1 MERPEQ
7 ASETRPL
14 SGEDGAAGAFDAGMP
29 CARDLRRLG
38 AEPMACLDRWRQAFG
53 DLYRLD
59 HPGPLL
65 TRDEDCPG
73 VVVVSGEAHQ
83 RAVLT
88 DIERFVLPESAART
102 LGLPP
107 ALRTLNAGLHGMR
120 GDRHE
125 HHKQLLARMLAAVD
139 AEAMRVAIVP
149 AVRTIAA
156 RLREGAGALVSM
168 RALTLEASSR
178 LLFGTAGGAIVGPDG
193 LMAYFQLRRE
203 AAAPGRAVDAA
214 TRRHL
219 IALGEAVDA
228 GLRGYRRQLR
238 AAPGMAASATTGHGA
253 LAALALAD
261 DIDENAFVGHA
272 NVLFISCNEPVAVA
286 LTWTLLAISQ
296 LPRLQ
301 TQLRAESIANAG
313 RDGRPDASM
322 PLLESSLLKSVLSES
337 LRVLTPNAL
346 MVRVVRE
353 PVLLGGHRL
362 PAGCEV
368 LLCPFLSHRDPQW
381 FPEPQRF
388 SPSRWAGL
396 RPSAYAYFPFG
407 AGGHGC
413 VGRALALRMLHT
425 VLSAL
430 LREGAVA
437 LEDDTDVDWRVQV
450 MLMPTVDPMLRLHD
464 ASPVHGGMLHGG
476 INGIVAL
483 SDEWC

>member
-7 ASETRPL
+7 AEAMRTQAR
-14 SGEDGAAGAFDAGMP
+14 GDAFDADMP
-29 CARDLRRLG
+29 CARDLQRLG
-38 AEPMACLDRWRQAFG
+38 AEPMACLDRWRHELG

-59 HPGPLL
+59 HAGPLL

-120 GDRHE
+120 GASHE
-125 HHKQLLARMLAAVD
+125 QHKQLLARMLATVD
-139 AEAMRVAIVP
+139 TEAMRIAIAP
-149 AVRTIAA
+149 AVQTIAT
-156 RLREGAGALVSM
+156 RLRAGAGALVSM

-178 LLFGTAGGAIVGPDG
+178 LLFGTAGSAVVDPEG

-203 AAAPGRAVDAA
+203 AAAPGRAIDTA
-214 TRRHL
+214 TRMRL

-228 GLRGYRRQLR
+228 GLRGYRRQVR
-238 AAPGMAASATTGHGA
+238 AVSDAAGFAATAHGA

-286 LTWTLLAISQ
+286 LTWTLLALSQ
-296 LPRLQ
+296 LPGLQ
-301 TQLRAESIANAG
+301 ARLRAESTAG
-313 RDGRPDASM
+313 DSRDGRTGPSM
-322 PLLESSLLKSVLSES
+322 PLLEAVLSES

-346 MVRVVRE
+346 MVRVVCE
-353 PVLLGGHRL
+353 PVMLGGYRL
-362 PAGCEV
+362 PVGCEV

-381 FPEPQRF
+381 FPQPQRF

-396 RPSAYAYFPFG
+396 RPSAYTYFPFG

-425 VLSAL
+425 ALSAL
-430 LREGAVA
+430 LSEGAIA
-437 LEDDTDVDWRVQV
+437 LEGDADVDWRVQV
-450 MLMPTVDPMLRLHD
+450 MLMPTVDPLLRLHD
-464 ASPVHGGMLHGG
+464 EYPAQPGMLHGG
-476 INGIVAL
+476 IADIVEL
-483 SDEWC
+483 SDEGC

>member
-7 ASETRPL
+7 AADLRMHALVGT
-14 SGEDGAAGAFDAGMP
+14 FDADMP
-29 CARDLRRLG
+29 CAHDLQRLG
-38 AEPMACLDRWRQAFG
+38 AEPMACLDGWRRDLG

-59 HPGPLL
+59 HAGPLL
-65 TRDEDCPG
+65 TRDEGCPG
-73 VVVVSGEAHQ
+73 VVVVFGEAHQ

-120 GDRHE
+120 GDRHL

-139 AEAMRVAIVP
+139 AEAMRAAIAS
-149 AVRTIAA
+149 AVLAVAA
-156 RLREGAGALVSM
+156 RMRAGATALASM

-178 LLFGTAGGAIVGPDG
+178 LLFGIAGIASVDTEP

-203 AAAPGRAVDAA
+203 AAAPGRAVDDAMR
-214 TRRHL
+214 TRL
-219 IALGEAVDA
+219 IALGETVDA
-228 GLRGYRRQLR
+228 GLRSYRREVR
-238 AAPGMAASATTGHGA
+238 ALPGNAPGYGA
-253 LAALALAD
+253 LAALAMAD
-261 DIDENAFVGHA
+261 DIDEDAFVGHA

-301 TQLRAESIANAG
+301 MRLRAEANANDS
-313 RDGRPDASM
+313 RDGRTAPSM
-322 PLLESSLLKSVLSES
+322 PLLESVLSES

-353 PVLLGGHRL
+353 PVVLGDYRL
-362 PAGCEV
+362 PVGCEV
-368 LLCPFLSHRDPQW
+368 WLCPFLSHRDPQW

-396 RPSAYAYFPFG
+396 RPPAYAYFPFG

-425 VLSAL
+425 ALSAL
-430 LREGAVA
+430 LREGAIVLDGDA
-437 LEDDTDVDWRVQV
+437 DVDWRVQV
-450 MLMPTVDPMLRLHD
+450 MLMPTVDPVMRMYD
-464 ASPVHGGMLHGG
+464 QSPPMRGRLHGG
-476 INGIVAL
+476 IAEIVEL
-483 SDEWC
+483 SDERY

>member
-7 ASETRPL
+7 TPDRRMPGNVPA
-14 SGEDGAAGAFDAGMP
+14 DALDADMP
-29 CARDLRRLG
+29 VARDLQQLG
-38 AEPMACLDRWRQAFG
+38 AEPMACLDRWRRALG

-88 DIERFVLPESAART
+88 DIERFVLPASAART

-107 ALRTLNAGLHGMR
+107 ALHTLNAGLHGMR

-125 HHKQLLARMLAAVD
+125 QHKQRLARMLAAVD
-139 AEAMRVAIVP
+139 ADAMRIAVAP
-149 AVRTIAA
+149 AVLTIAT
-156 RLREGAGALVSM
+156 RLRAGAGALVSM

-178 LLFGTAGGAIVGPDG
+178 LLFGTAGSAIVQPDA

-203 AAAPGRAVDAA
+203 AAAPGRVVDAA
-214 TRRHL
+214 TRARL
-219 IALGEAVDA
+219 IALGETVDA
-228 GLRGYRRQLR
+228 GLRGYRREVR
-238 AAPGMAASATTGHGA
+238 AVPGPAAVAASGHGA

-261 DIDENAFVGHA
+261 DIDDNAFVGHA

-286 LTWTLLAISQ
+286 LTWTLLALSQ
-296 LPRLQ
+296 LPGLQ
-301 TQLRAESIANAG
+301 ARLRAESTADDSN
-313 RDGRPDASM
+313 DGRAGPSM
-322 PLLESSLLKSVLSES
+322 PLLESVLSES

-353 PVLLGGHRL
+353 PAMLGGYRL

-368 LLCPFLSHRDPQW
+368 LLCPFLSHRDPQL

-396 RPSAYAYFPFG
+396 RPSAYTYFPFG

-413 VGRALALRMLHT
+413 VGRALALRMLYAA
-425 VLSAL
+425 LSAL
-430 LREGAVA
+430 LREGVVV
-437 LEDDTDVDWRVQV
+437 LDDDADVDWRVQV
-450 MLMPTVDPMLRLHD
+450 MLMPTADPMLRLHD
-464 ASPVHGGMLHGG
+464 ALPARCGMLHGG
-476 INGIVAL
+476 IQEIVAL

>member
-7 ASETRPL
+7 AADMRQQAQV
-14 SGEDGAAGAFDAGMP
+14 DAFDLDMP
-29 CARDLRRLG
+29 CARDLQRLG
-38 AEPMACLDRWRQAFG
+38 AEPMDCLDRWRRELG

-120 GDRHE
+120 GAAHE

-139 AEAMRVAIVP
+139 AEAMRVAIAP
-149 AVRTIAA
+149 AVHTIAT
-156 RLREGAGALVSM
+156 RLRAGDAALAAM

-178 LLFGTAGGAIVGPDG
+178 LLFGASGSALVGPEN

-203 AAAPGRAVDAA
+203 AAAPGRIVDAA
-214 TRRHL
+214 TRMRL

-238 AAPGMAASATTGHGA
+238 AAPGTGTENGA

-261 DIDENAFVGHA
+261 DIDDNAFVGHA

-296 LPRLQ
+296 LPGLQARL
-301 TQLRAESIANAG
+301 RVESIASDN
-313 RDGRPDASM
+313 RDGRPGPVT
-322 PLLESSLLKSVLSES
+322 PLLESVLSES

-353 PVLLGGHRL
+353 PVMLGGYRL

-381 FPEPQRF
+381 FPQPQRF
-388 SPSRWAGL
+388 SPSRWVGL
-396 RPSAYAYFPFG
+396 RPSAYTYFPFG

-425 VLSAL
+425 ALSAL
-430 LREGAVA
+430 LREGAIA
-437 LEDDTDVDWRVQV
+437 LDGDVDVDWRVQV
-450 MLMPTVDPMLRLHD
+450 MLMPTVDPLLRLYD
-464 ASPVHGGMLHGG
+464 EYPANSGMLHGG
-476 INGIVAL
+476 IADIVAL

>member
-7 ASETRPL
+7 AADLRMHAP
-14 SGEDGAAGAFDAGMP
+14 AGTFDADMP
-29 CARDLRRLG
+29 CAHDLQRLG
-38 AEPMACLDRWRQAFG
+38 AEPMACLDRWRRELG

-59 HPGPLL
+59 HAGPLL

-139 AEAMRVAIVP
+139 AEAMRVAIAP
-149 AVRTIAA
+149 AVRAVAERMRARAA
-156 RLREGAGALVSM
+156 ALVSM

-178 LLFGTAGGAIVGPDG
+178 LLFGPAGSAIVGPER

-214 TRRHL
+214 TRTRL

-228 GLRGYRRQLR
+228 GLRGYRREAR
-238 AAPGMAASATTGHGA
+238 AVPGNAAEYGA
-253 LAALALAD
+253 LAALVMAD
-261 DIDENAFVGHA
+261 DLDEDAFVGHA

-301 TQLRAESIANAG
+301 TRLRAESIANDS
-313 RDGRPDASM
+313 RDGRTAPSM
-322 PLLESSLLKSVLSES
+322 PLLESVLSES

-346 MVRVVRE
+346 MVRVMRE
-353 PVLLGGHRL
+353 PVVLGGYRL
-362 PAGCEV
+362 PVGCEV
-368 LLCPFLSHRDPQW
+368 WLCPFLSHRDPQW

-388 SPSRWAGL
+388 SPSRWTGL

-425 VLSAL
+425 ALSAL
-430 LREGAVA
+430 LREGTIVLDGDA
-437 LEDDTDVDWRVQV
+437 DVDWRVQV
-450 MLMPTVDPMLRLHD
+450 MLMPTVDPALRMYD
-464 ASPVHGGMLHGG
+464 ASPPMRGRMHGG
-476 INGIVAL
+476 IADIVEL
-483 SDEWC
+483 SDEGC

>member
-7 ASETRPL
+7 AADPRTQ
-14 SGEDGAAGAFDAGMP
+14 AALDADMP
-29 CARDLRRLG
+29 CACDLQRLG
-38 AEPMACLDRWRQAFG
+38 AEPMACLDRWRRELG

-59 HPGPLL
+59 HQGPLL

-120 GDRHE
+120 GAGHE

-139 AEAMRVAIVP
+139 ADAMRIAIAP
-149 AVRTIAA
+149 AVQAIAA
-156 RLREGAGALVSM
+156 RLRAVAGVLVSM

-178 LLFGTAGGAIVGPDG
+178 LLFGAAGSATVGPER

-203 AAAPGRAVDAA
+203 AAAPGCVVDAA
-214 TRRHL
+214 TRTRL

-238 AAPGMAASATTGHGA
+238 AVPGNAAGYGA

-286 LTWTLLAISQ
+286 LTWTLLALSQ
-296 LPRLQ
+296 LPGLQ
-301 TQLRAESIANAG
+301 ARLRAEAIASEHHAG
-313 RDGRPDASM
+313 RSDASM

-353 PVLLGGHRL
+353 PAVLGGYRL

-368 LLCPFLSHRDPQW
+368 LLCPFLSHRDPRW

-388 SPSRWAGL
+388 SPSRWSGL
-396 RPSAYAYFPFG
+396 RPSAYTYFPFG

-425 VLSAL
+425 ALSAL
-430 LREGAVA
+430 LREGVVA
-437 LEDDTDVDWRVQV
+437 LDGDAEVDWRVQV
-450 MLMPTVDPMLRLHD
+450 MLMPTVDPMLRLSD
-464 ASPVHGGMLHGG
+464 ASPAKRGMLHGG
-476 INGIVAL
+476 IKDIVAL

>member
-7 ASETRPL
+7 ASDARPPQ
-14 SGEDGAAGAFDAGMP
+14 SEQGTADAFDAAMP
-29 CARDLRRLG
+29 CARDLRPLA
-38 AEPMACLDRWRQAFG
+38 AEPMACLERWRHALG

-59 HPGPLL
+59 LSGPLL
-65 TRDEDCPG
+65 TRGEDCPG
-73 VVVVSGEAHQ
+73 VVVVHGEAHQ

-107 ALRTLNAGLHGMR
+107 ALRTLNTGLHGMR
-120 GDRHE
+120 GAGHE
-125 HHKQLLARMLAAVD
+125 RDKQLLARVLAAVD
-139 AEAMRVAIVP
+139 ADAMRSAIAP
-149 AVRTIAA
+149 AIQAIAG
-156 RLREGAGALVSM
+156 RLRAGAGALSAM
-168 RALTLEASSR
+168 RALTFEASSR
-178 LLFGTAGGAIVGPDG
+178 LLFGTAGSATVGPER

-203 AAAPGRAVDAA
+203 AAAPGREIDAA
-214 TRRHL
+214 TRTRL

-238 AAPGMAASATTGHGA
+238 AVPTVDADHGA

-261 DIDENAFVGHA
+261 DIGEDAFVGHA

-296 LPRLQ
+296 LPALQ
-301 TQLRAESIANAG
+301 TRLRAEAKATG
-313 RDGRPDASM
+313 HDDGRSVPSTS
-322 PLLESSLLKSVLSES
+322 LSESSLLKSVLSES

-353 PVLLGGHRL
+353 PVVLGGYRL

-381 FPEPQRF
+381 FPQPQRF

-396 RPSAYAYFPFG
+396 RPSAYTYFPFG

-413 VGRALALRMLHT
+413 VGRALALHMLHAA
-425 VLSAL
+425 LSGL
-430 LREGAVA
+430 LREGEVVLDGDA
-437 LEDDTDVDWRVQV
+437 DVDWRVQV
-450 MLMPTVDPMLRLHD
+450 MLMPTVDPMLRMHD
-464 ASPVHGGMLHGG
+464 ESPTKRGMLHGG
-476 INGIVAL
+476 IAGIVAL

>member
-7 ASETRPL
+7 ASDMRPQGL
-14 SGEDGAAGAFDAGMP
+14 VDTFDAGMP
-29 CARDLRRLG
+29 CAHDLQRLG
-38 AEPMACLDRWRQAFG
+38 AEPMACLDRWRHDLG

-59 HPGPLL
+59 HTGPLL

-73 VVVVSGEAHQ
+73 VVVASGEVLQ

-102 LGLPP
+102 LGLPKR
-107 ALRTLNAGLHGMR
+107 LRTLNAGLHGMR
-120 GDRHE
+120 GASHE
-125 HHKQLLARMLAAVD
+125 HHKQRLARLLATVD
-139 AEAMRVAIVP
+139 AAAMWSVVAP
-149 AVRTIAA
+149 AVQTTSTHLRT
-156 RLREGAGALVSM
+156 GAGALAAM
-168 RALTLEASSR
+168 RALTLQASSR
-178 LLFGTAGGAIVGPDG
+178 LLFGTAGSAMVDPEV

-203 AAAPGRAVDAA
+203 AAAPGHRVGAA
-214 TRRHL
+214 TRLRL
-219 IALGEAVDA
+219 IALGETVDA
-228 GLRGYRRQLR
+228 GLRGYRRQMR
-238 AAPGMAASATTGHGA
+238 AAPAAVATVAQGA
-253 LAALALAD
+253 LAALAQTD

-296 LPRLQ
+296 LPQLQARL
-301 TQLRAESIANAG
+301 RVESTTIDH
-313 RDGRPDASM
+313 RDGRLRPAM
-322 PLLESSLLKSVLSES
+322 PLLESVLSES

-346 MVRVVRE
+346 MARVLRE
-353 PVLLGGHRL
+353 PVVLGGYRL

-381 FPEPQRF
+381 FPQPQRF

-396 RPSAYAYFPFG
+396 RPSAYTYFPFG

-425 VLSAL
+425 TLSAL
-430 LREGAVA
+430 LREGVVV
-437 LEDDTDVDWRVQV
+437 LDDDAEVDWRVQV
-450 MLMPTVDPMLRLHD
+450 MLMPTVDPVLRLCD
-464 ASPVHGGMLHGG
+464 EMPTRRGTMHGG
-476 INGIVAL
+476 IKDIVAL

>member
-7 ASETRPL
+7 ASDMRPPER
-14 SGEDGAAGAFDAGMP
+14 EDAPAGAFDADMP
-29 CARDLRRLG
+29 CAHDLHRLG
-38 AEPMACLDRWRQAFG
+38 AEPMACLDRWRHALG

-59 HPGPLL
+59 HAGPLL
-65 TRDEDCPG
+65 TRDAHCPG

-88 DIERFVLPESAART
+88 DIERYVLPESAART

-125 HHKQLLARMLAAVD
+125 HHKQLLARMLAGVD
-139 AEAMRVAIVP
+139 AEAMRIAIAP
-149 AVRTIAA
+149 AVSIIAG
-156 RLREGAGALVSM
+156 RLRAGAGALVSM

-178 LLFGTAGGAIVGPDG
+178 LLFGTAGSATVGPDG

-214 TRRHL
+214 TRRRL
-219 IALGEAVDA
+219 IALGAAVDT

-238 AAPGMAASATTGHGA
+238 AAPGTAASSATGYGA

-301 TQLRAESIANAG
+301 MRLRAESIANAG
-313 RDGRPDASM
+313 SDGRPGPSM
-322 PLLESSLLKSVLSES
+322 PLLESVLSES

-346 MVRVVRE
+346 MVRVARE
-353 PVLLGGHRL
+353 PVVLGGYRL

-368 LLCPFLSHRDPQW
+368 LLCPFLSHRDPRW

-413 VGRALALRMLHT
+413 VGRALALRTLHAA
-425 VLSAL
+425 LSAL
-430 LREGAVA
+430 LREGAIVLDGDA
-437 LEDDTDVDWRVQV
+437 DVDWRVQV
-450 MLMPTVDPMLRLHD
+450 MLMPTADPMLRLHD
-464 ASPVHGGMLHGG
+464 APPVHRGMLHGG
-476 INGIVAL
+476 INEIVAL

>member
-7 ASETRPL
+7 AEAMRTQARA
-14 SGEDGAAGAFDAGMP
+14 DAFDADMP
-29 CARDLRRLG
+29 CARDLQRLG
-38 AEPMACLDRWRQAFG
+38 AEPMACLDRWRRELG

-120 GDRHE
+120 GTAHE

-139 AEAMRVAIVP
+139 AEAMRIAIAP
-149 AVRTIAA
+149 AVQTIAT
-156 RLREGAGALVSM
+156 RLRAGDGALSAM

-178 LLFGTAGGAIVGPDG
+178 LLFGASGSALVGPEN

-203 AAAPGRAVDAA
+203 AAAPGRVVDAA
-214 TRRHL
+214 TRMRL
-219 IALGEAVDA
+219 IALAEAVDA

-238 AAPGMAASATTGHGA
+238 AAPCTVAVAATAHGA

-286 LTWTLLAISQ
+286 LTWTLLALSQ
-296 LPRLQ
+296 LPGLQ
-301 TQLRAESIANAG
+301 TRLRAEAMASE
-313 RDGRPDASM
+313 RFDGRPGASM
-322 PLLESSLLKSVLSES
+322 PLLESVLSES

-353 PVLLGGHRL
+353 PVMLGGYRL

-381 FPEPQRF
+381 FPQPQRF
-388 SPSRWAGL
+388 SPSRWVGL
-396 RPSAYAYFPFG
+396 RPSAYTYFPFG

-425 VLSAL
+425 ALSAL
-430 LREGAVA
+430 LREGVIA
-437 LEDDTDVDWRVQV
+437 LDGDTDVDWRVQV
-450 MLMPTVDPMLRLHD
+450 MLMPTVDPLLRLHD
-464 ASPVHGGMLHGG
+464 EYPAQAGMLHGG
-476 INGIVAL
+476 IAEIVAL

>member
-7 ASETRPL
+7 ASDTHPPG
-14 SGEDGAAGAFDAGMP
+14 GEERSPDAFDANMP
-29 CARDLRRLG
+29 CAHDLQRLG
-38 AEPMACLDRWRQAFG
+38 AEPMACLDRWRRELG

-120 GDRHE
+120 GAGHE

-139 AEAMRVAIVP
+139 AEAMRIAIAP
-149 AVRTIAA
+149 AARAIAA
-156 RLREGAGALVSM
+156 RLKAGAGALVSM

-178 LLFGTAGGAIVGPDG
+178 LLFGAAGSATVGPER

-203 AAAPGRAVDAA
+203 AAAPGRVVDAT
-214 TRRHL
+214 TRTRL

-238 AAPGMAASATTGHGA
+238 AAPGTGNENGA

-286 LTWTLLAISQ
+286 LTWTLLALSQ
-296 LPRLQ
+296 LPGLQ
-301 TQLRAESIANAG
+301 ARLRAESIAG
-313 RDGRPDASM
+313 ERRDGRSAASM
-322 PLLESSLLKSVLSES
+322 PLLESVLSES

-353 PVLLGGHRL
+353 PVMLGGYRL

-368 LLCPFLSHRDPQW
+368 LLCPFLSHRDPLL

-388 SPSRWAGL
+388 SPSRWSGL
-396 RPSAYAYFPFG
+396 RPSAYTYFPFG

-425 VLSAL
+425 ALSAL
-430 LREGAVA
+430 LREGAVVLDGDA
-437 LEDDTDVDWRVQV
+437 DVDWRVQV
-450 MLMPTVDPMLRLHD
+450 MLMPTVDPMLRLCD
-464 ASPVHGGMLHGG
+464 GSPTQRGMFGGGMLHGG
-476 INGIVAL
+476 IKDIVAL

>member
-7 ASETRPL
+7 AADMRQQ
-14 SGEDGAAGAFDAGMP
+14 GQADAFDTDMP
-29 CARDLRRLG
+29 CARDLQRLG
-38 AEPMACLDRWRQAFG
+38 AEPMACLDRWRRELG

-59 HPGPLL
+59 HQGPLL
-65 TRDEDCPG
+65 TRDENCPG

-120 GDRHE
+120 GAGHE

-139 AEAMRVAIVP
+139 AEAMRIAIAP
-149 AVRTIAA
+149 AVQTIAT
-156 RLREGAGALVSM
+156 RLRAGDGALSAM

-178 LLFGTAGGAIVGPDG
+178 LLFGAAGSATVGPER

-203 AAAPGRAVDAA
+203 AAAPGCVVDAA
-214 TRRHL
+214 TRMRL

-228 GLRGYRRQLR
+228 GLRVYRRQVR
-238 AAPGMAASATTGHGA
+238 TAPGAAEQHGA
-253 LAALALAD
+253 LVALALTD

-286 LTWTLLAISQ
+286 LTWTLLVLSQ
-296 LPRLQ
+296 LPGLQ
-301 TQLRAESIANAG
+301 ARLRAESIASDG
-313 RDGRPDASM
+313 RDGRHGRHGPAM
-322 PLLESSLLKSVLSES
+322 PLLETSLLKSVLSES

-353 PVLLGGHRL
+353 PVVLGRYRL

-381 FPEPQRF
+381 FPQPQRF
-388 SPSRWAGL
+388 SPSRWTGL
-396 RPSAYAYFPFG
+396 RPSAYTYFPFG

-425 VLSAL
+425 ALSAL
-430 LREGAVA
+430 LREGVVVLDGDA
-437 LEDDTDVDWRVQV
+437 DVDWRVQV
-450 MLMPTVDPMLRLHD
+450 MLMPTVDPMLRLCD
-464 ASPVHGGMLHGG
+464 AFPAKRGMLHGG
-476 INGIVAL
+476 IADIIAL

>member
-7 ASETRPL
+7 ASDMRPP
-14 SGEDGAAGAFDAGMP
+14 GDEDGPAGAFDAGMP
-29 CARDLRRLG
+29 CAHDLRRLG
-38 AEPMACLDRWRQAFG
+38 AEPMACLDRWRHALG

-59 HPGPLL
+59 HEGPLL
-65 TRDEDCPG
+65 TRDTHCPG

-88 DIERFVLPESAART
+88 DIERYVLPESAART

-125 HHKQLLARMLAAVD
+125 HHKQLLARMLAGVD
-139 AEAMRVAIVP
+139 AEAMRIAIAP
-149 AVRTIAA
+149 AVRAIAD
-156 RLREGAGALVSM
+156 RLRAGAGALVSM

-178 LLFGTAGGAIVGPDG
+178 LLFGTAGSATVGPDG

-214 TRRHL
+214 TRLRL
-219 IALGEAVDA
+219 IALGEAVDT

-238 AAPGMAASATTGHGA
+238 AAPGTAASSATECGA

-301 TQLRAESIANAG
+301 TRLRAESIANAG
-313 RDGRPDASM
+313 LDGRPGPSM
-322 PLLESSLLKSVLSES
+322 PLLESVLSES

-346 MVRVVRE
+346 MVRVARE
-353 PVLLGGHRL
+353 PVVLGGYRL

-368 LLCPFLSHRDPQW
+368 LLCPFLSHRDPRW

-413 VGRALALRMLHT
+413 VGRALALRMLHAA
-425 VLSAL
+425 LSAL
-430 LREGAVA
+430 LREGTIVLDGDA
-437 LEDDTDVDWRVQV
+437 DVDWRVQV
-450 MLMPTVDPMLRLHD
+450 MLMPTADPMLRLHD
-464 ASPVHGGMLHGG
+464 APPVHRGILHGG
-476 INGIVAL
+476 INEIVAL

>member
-7 ASETRPL
+7 AADLRMHAPADT
-14 SGEDGAAGAFDAGMP
+14 FDADMP
-29 CARDLRRLG
+29 CAHDLQRLA
-38 AEPMACLDRWRQAFG
+38 AEPMACLDRWRRELG

-59 HPGPLL
+59 HAGPLL

-73 VVVVSGEAHQ
+73 VVVVFGEAHQ

-139 AEAMRVAIVP
+139 AEAMRVAIAP
-149 AVRTIAA
+149 AVRAVATRMRAGAA
-156 RLREGAGALVSM
+156 ALVSM

-178 LLFGTAGGAIVGPDG
+178 LLFGPAGSAIVGPER

-214 TRRHL
+214 TRTRL

-228 GLRGYRRQLR
+228 GLRGYRRDAR
-238 AAPGMAASATTGHGA
+238 AVSGNATDHGA
-253 LAALALAD
+253 LAALAMAD
-261 DIDENAFVGHA
+261 DLDEDAFVGHA

-301 TQLRAESIANAG
+301 TRLRAESAANDS
-313 RDGRPDASM
+313 RDGRTAPPM
-322 PLLESSLLKSVLSES
+322 PLLESVLSES

-353 PVLLGGHRL
+353 PVVLGGYRL
-362 PAGCEV
+362 PVGCEV
-368 LLCPFLSHRDPQW
+368 WLCPFLSHRDPQW

-396 RPSAYAYFPFG
+396 RPSAYAHFPFG

-425 VLSAL
+425 ALSAL
-430 LREGAVA
+430 LREGAIVLDGDA
-437 LEDDTDVDWRVQV
+437 DVDWRVQV
-450 MLMPTVDPMLRLHD
+450 MLMPTVDPMLRMYD
-464 ASPVHGGMLHGG
+464 ASPPMRGRLHGG
-476 INGIVAL
+476 IADIVEL
-483 SDEWC
+483 SDEAC

>member
-7 ASETRPL
+7 A
-14 SGEDGAAGAFDAGMP
+14 AGMCRQASIDAFDADMP
-29 CARDLRRLG
+29 VVRDLQRLG
-38 AEPMACLDRWRQAFG
+38 AEPMACLDRWRRALG

-59 HPGPLL
+59 HAGPLL
-65 TRDEDCPG
+65 TRDADCPG

-107 ALRTLNAGLHGMR
+107 ALHTLNAGLHGMR

-125 HHKQLLARMLAAVD
+125 HHKQRLARMLAAVD
-139 AEAMRVAIVP
+139 ADAMRIAIAP
-149 AVRTIAA
+149 AVQTIAT
-156 RLREGAGALVSM
+156 RLRAGAGALVSM
-168 RALTLEASSR
+168 RALTQEASSR
-178 LLFGTAGGAIVGPDG
+178 LLFGMAGSATVGPER

-203 AAAPGRAVDAA
+203 AAAPGRVVDAG
-214 TRRHL
+214 TRMRL
-219 IALGEAVDA
+219 IALGEAVDT
-228 GLRGYRRQLR
+228 GLRDYRRQVR
-238 AAPGMAASATTGHGA
+238 ASPGTAAEAGA

-261 DIDENAFVGHA
+261 DIDDNAFVGHA

-301 TQLRAESIANAG
+301 ARLRAESTADG
-313 RDGRPDASM
+313 DRDGRTRPPM
-322 PLLESSLLKSVLSES
+322 PLLESVLSES

-346 MVRVVRE
+346 MVRVVHE
-353 PVLLGGHRL
+353 PVMLGGYRL

-381 FPEPQRF
+381 FPAPQRF

-396 RPSAYAYFPFG
+396 RPSAYTYFPFG

-413 VGRALALRMLHT
+413 VGRALALRMLHAA
-425 VLSAL
+425 LSAL
-430 LREGAVA
+430 LREGVIVLDGDA
-437 LEDDTDVDWRVQV
+437 DVDWRVQV

-464 ASPVHGGMLHGG
+464 TLPARCGMLHGG
-476 INGIVAL
+476 IAGIVAL
-483 SDEWC
+483 SDEGC